1 MKIWEFFDELLNLR
15 NHLGTKVLINFGRST
30 HGGWYCNN
38 ISYLVGEDIE
48 SGDQFEL
55 LRVYDQLKKSKVLPG
70 QILTMGW
77 RSYQVMKF

>member
-1 MKIWEFFDELLNLR
+1 MVVGI
-15 NHLGTKVLINFGRST
+15 V
-30 HGGWYCNN
+30 

-55 LRVYDQLKKSKVLPG
+55 LRVYDQLKSKVLPG

-77 RSYQVMKF
+77 